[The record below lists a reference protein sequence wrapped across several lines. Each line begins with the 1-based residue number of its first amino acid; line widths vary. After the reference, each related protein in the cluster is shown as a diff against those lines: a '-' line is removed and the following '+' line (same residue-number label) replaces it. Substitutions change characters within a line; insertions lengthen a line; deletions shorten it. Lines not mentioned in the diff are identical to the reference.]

1 VKIELVRDR
10 LAQLSDRGKEL
21 LAGRYKSEYSNQ
33 EFVETAAFRE
43 WRVSCVVFLHEALGA
58 ESPYAKEFEFNCDS
72 PFLSA
77 VVRGQAILRAAREYI
92 EFGPVARV
100 EELVAAEIFADLIGM
115 AGRLL
120 REGRLTAAVTIAA
133 AVLEDVMRRSAR
145 HRQINIREN
154 VDTIAELNAKMLAGG
169 VYPPTMR
176 KKIDE
181 WATLWTRAESAAL
194 EAEAQVEIDQMIK
207 GVREFVNN
215 HLF

>member
-1 VKIELVRDR
+1 MSIESVRDR
-10 LAQLSDRGKEL
+10 LGLLADRGKEL

-33 EFVETAAFRE
+33 EFVDTAGFRE
-43 WRVSCVVFLHEALGA
+43 WRVSCIVFLQEALGA

-100 EELVAAEIFADLIGM
+100 EELVAAEIFSDLIGM

-120 REGRLTAAVTIAA
+120 REGRMTAAVIVAG
-133 AVLEDVMRRSAR
+133 AVLENVMRRSAR
-145 HRQINIREN
+145 HRQIAIREN
-154 VDTIAELNAKMLAGG
+154 VDTITELNAKMVTGG
-169 VYPPTMR
+169 AYPSALR
-176 KKIDE
+176 KRVDE
-181 WATLWTRAESAAL
+181 WAALRTRAETETL
-194 EAEAQVEIDQMIK
+194 EDAQPEIDRMIR
-207 GVREFVNN
+207 GVQEFVND

>member
-1 VKIELVRDR
+1 VNLDSVRDR
-10 LAQLSDRGKEL
+10 LGQLSDRGKEL
-21 LAGRYKSEYSNQ
+21 VAGRYKSEYSNQ
-33 EFVETAAFRE
+33 ELVDPAGFRE
-43 WRVSCVVFLHEALGA
+43 WQVGCVVFLREALGA

-100 EELVAAEIFADLIGM
+100 EELVAAEIFSDLIGM

-120 REGRLTAAVTIAA
+120 REGRMNAAVIVAA

-145 HRQINIREN
+145 HRQIPIREN
-154 VDTIAELNAKMLAGG
+154 VDTLVELNAKMIAGG
-169 VYPPTMR
+169 AYPSAVR
-176 KKIDE
+176 QRIDG
-181 WATLWTRAESAAL
+181 WATLRARAEVETF
-194 EAEAQVEIDQMIK
+194 EAEAQSDIERMIR
-207 GVREFVNN
+207 GVQEFVND